1 MKAKEK
7 YRKTGGRKDRKIKL
21 RKDKNTKR
29 QKYKKTKI
37 RKDRRMKRQKSLKD
51 SIAYQ
56 LLMTGAIS
64 HLISDDL
71 VYNEIFKEQFCGER
85 DFAVALEFN
94 QSAFVRCRT
103 NSLAT

>member
-1 MKAKEK
+1 M
-7 YRKTGGRKDRKIKL
+7 TLD
-21 RKDKNTKR
+21 DC
-29 QKYKKTKI
+29 
-37 RKDRRMKRQKSLKD
+37 
-51 SIAYQ
+51 
-56 LLMTGAIS
+56 LMTDGAIF
-64 HLISDDL
+64 ISDDL

>member
-1 MKAKEK
+1 MTE
-7 YRKTGGRKDRKIKL
+7 REEDKTI
-21 RKDKNTKR
+21 
-29 QKYKKTKI
+29 KI
-37 RKDRRMKRQKSLKD
+37 RKDRKMKRQKSLKD

-56 LLMTGAIS
+56 LLMTGAIF
-64 HLISDDL
+64 ITDDL